1 MNRIATFFR
10 KFGREVFFSLA
21 YSFFVWLQY
30 SKISNLNINYLGES
44 LSLNI
49 LPSYIV
55 VVLLIPIFVI
65 LFLYL
70 PGLFV
75 LKIKIQFPQR
85 YAYLY
90 DYKLKSI
97 KTILFVN
104 LEIKLLFLNGY
115 KVLRC

>member
-1 MNRIATFFR
+1 MNRIAAFFR
-10 KFGREVFFSLA
+10 KFGREVFFLLT

-30 SKISNLNINYLGES
+30 TKISELNINYLGES

-49 LPSYIV
+49 LPGYIV
-55 VVLLIPIFVI
+55 IILLIPIFVI

-85 YAYLY
+85 HSCLY
-90 DYKLKSI
+90 DYRLKSI
-97 KTILFVN
+97 KTILFVK
-104 LEIKLLFLNGY
+104 LEIKPLFLSGF